1 MTDTA
6 AAAPSMHPRW
16 RQFDAGR
23 RVRSAGDWLE
33 RRLEAERDQLPL
45 WLPVMLGV
53 GVAAYFI
60 LDDARSWGAVALVAA
75 AVGVFAL
82 AVDGEGRAARMVA
95 IGGLAAAIG
104 LGLVWWRAE
113 RVAAPVLGR
122 AVVATFQ
129 GRVDRIEP
137 LAARGLVRLT
147 LEDVASGSDARG
159 PVALPPRLRV
169 NLQAADAPKALA
181 TGAVVRL
188 RARLMPPPVAA
199 VPGAYDYARVA
210 WFDRVGAIGRGF
222 APVTIVSGSKRGE
235 GLRATLTRHITS
247 RVEGSAGGIAAALA
261 TGDVGA
267 ISEEDAEAMRR
278 AGLAHLLSVSGLHIT
293 AAVAATMLV
302 VLRLLALSPSLA
314 LRVRLPLVAAGAGAA
329 AAIGYTLLTGAQ
341 VPTIRSCVA
350 ALLVLAALAL
360 GRQAV
365 TLRLVATGA
374 TVVLLV
380 WPEALVGPSFQ
391 LSFAAITAIVAF
403 HEHPKV
409 AAFFGPHEEGRWRRI
424 GRGVVSLLATG
435 LLVEAALMP
444 IAVYHFHKAGLY
456 GALAN
461 MAAIPLTTFV
471 VMPLEALALVLDAA
485 GLGAP
490 LWWLTERALAGLLW
504 LAHVVAA
511 APGSVAALPAMP
523 DGAYALTVAGGV
535 WIALWRTRWRRL
547 GLAPLVA
554 GIGWALATPAPDVLV
569 TGDGRHVAVRTAR
582 GVALLRD
589 RAGDYVRDTLA
600 ANAGFDGEPLL
611 LAEQSDAACSRDLCA
626 ADVAAG
632 GRRWRVLA
640 TRSAYLVPA
649 AELIAACRTA
659 DIVVSE
665 RMLPKRCAPRWLRL
679 DRSTLPKSGGVA
691 VTLATGKT
699 VTVLDP
705 ADRHPWRVPPQTAAP
720 AFNRSGGGYPR
731 AYPGYGPGRGR
742 SAEDRRRGWRDRG
755 GPSRLRDGSI

>member
-6 AAAPSMHPRW
+6 AAAPSSYPAR
-16 RQFDAGR
+16 RQFDVRGPVRAGR
-23 RVRSAGDWLE
+23 EAVE
-33 RRLEAERDQLPL
+33 RWLEAERDQLPL
-45 WLPVMLGV
+45 WLPVMLGL
-53 GVAAYFI
+53 GVAAYF
-60 LDDARSWGAVALVAA
+60 LLPDARSWAACALGCAA
-75 AVGVFAL
+75 GGVFGIAL
-82 AVDGEGRAARMVA
+82 GAGGRAARVVA
-95 IGGLAAAIG
+95 IGGLAAALGTG
-104 LGLVWWRAE
+104 LIWWRAE
-113 RVAAPVLGR
+113 RVAAPVLAR
-122 AVVATFQ
+122 PAVVTFQ
-129 GRVDRIEP
+129 GRVDRVEP

-147 LEDVASGSDARG
+147 VEDVGTGAGARG
-159 PVALPPRLRV
+159 PIALPRRLRV
-169 NLQAADAPKALA
+169 NLADADVPAGLVA
-181 TGAVVRL
+181 GAVVRL

-210 WFDRVGAIGRGF
+210 WFDGVGAIGRGF
-222 APVTIVSGSKRGE
+222 APVAVVSGGGGTD
-235 GLRATLTRHITS
+235 GLRARLTRHITGQ
-247 RVEGSAGGIAAALA
+247 VAGSAGGIAAALA
-261 TGDVGA
+261 TGDIGA
-267 ISEEDAEAMRR
+267 ISEDDSDAMRR

-293 AAVAATMLV
+293 AAVTATMLV
-302 VLRLLALSPSLA
+302 VLRILALSPWLA

-329 AAIGYTLLTGAQ
+329 AAIGYTLLTGSQ

-350 ALLVLAALAL
+350 ALMVLAALAL
-360 GRQAV
+360 GRQAL
-365 TLRLVATGA
+365 TLRSVAAGA

-391 LSFAAITAIVAF
+391 LSFAAITAIMAF

-409 AAFFGPHEEGRWRRI
+409 AAFFGPHEEGRWRRM

-435 LLVEAALMP
+435 LLVEASLMP
-444 IAVYHFHKAGLY
+444 TAVYHFHKAGLY

-461 MAAIPLTTFV
+461 MVAIPLTTFV

-490 LWWLTERALAGLLW
+490 AWWLTERALAGLLW
-504 LAHVVAA
+504 LARVVAA

-523 DGAYALTVAGGV
+523 DGAYGLAVVGGL
-535 WIALWRTRWRRL
+535 WIALWRTKLRRL
-547 GLAPLVA
+547 GAVPLIA
-554 GIGWALATPAPDVLV
+554 GIAWALTTPAPDVLV

-611 LAEQSDAACSRDLCA
+611 LAEQSDASCSRDLCA
-626 ADVAAG
+626 SDVMAR

-649 AELIAACRTA
+649 AELIAACGSA

-665 RMLPKRCAPRWLRL
+665 RALPKRCTPRWLRL
-679 DRSTLPKSGGVA
+679 DRSTLSKSGGVA

-705 ADRHPWRVPPQTAAP
+705 ADRHPWRVPPQTAVAP
-720 AFNRSGGGYPR
+720 FNRSGAGSPR
-731 AYPGYGPGRGR
+731 AYPGYGPARGR
-742 SAEDRRRGWRDRG
+742 SAGDRRRGWRDRG
-755 GPSRLRDGSI
+755 GPSHLRDGNI